1 MIDTLKITNAVVAQ
15 IHAGDDVPVIPAFS
29 AQDDFNPAGTV
40 SVELQAAELMTQG
53 TEDWRI
59 TLAVYA
65 RTLTA
70 DDPDLSRIAALSG
83 AVLRSVKNLDLEAVT
98 AAVGHVAVATII
110 KVQKTDLIEERRVSS
125 LEFDLIFSGLTDNQ

>member
-1 MIDTLKITNAVVAQ
+1 MA
-15 IHAGDDVPVIPAFS
+15 
-29 AQDDFNPAGTV
+29 
-40 SVELQAAELMTQG
+40 QG

-98 AAVGHVAVATII
+98 AAVGHVAVAIII